1 MSTPQRLLL
10 LRHGQTDWN
19 RDRLWQGHTDIPLN
33 ETGRAQAAHLGARM
47 RGEGIDALYTSDLK
61 RAAETAHIVGE
72 AIGIAPVTS
81 PAWREIALGELEG
94 TANRGEAVTDTVK
107 AGGPLA
113 PGAEDF
119 ATFQARLVAGYEEI
133 CARHADETVAVVGHG
148 GAHRTLIAHLLEMA
162 PRNINRLSLRNNT
175 SVNVI
180 EFVHGRPR
188 LVLLN
193 CTKHLG

>member
-1 MSTPQRLLL
+1 MSTPDRLLL

-33 ETGRAQAAHLGARM
+33 ETGRDQARKLGIRM
-47 RGEGIDALYTSDLK
+47 RDEGLDALYCSDLQ
-61 RAAETAHIVGE
+61 RAAETAHIVGK
-72 AIGIAPVTS
+72 AVGLAPVAS
-81 PAWREIALGELEG
+81 KAWREIALGELEG

-119 ATFQARLVAGYEEI
+119 AAFQARLVAGFEELG
-133 CARHADETVAVVGHG
+133 ARHAGQSVAVVGHG
-148 GAHRTLIAHLLEMA
+148 GAHRTLIAYLLELA

-180 EFVHGRPR
+180 EFMEGRPR

-193 CTKHLG
+193 CIRHLG